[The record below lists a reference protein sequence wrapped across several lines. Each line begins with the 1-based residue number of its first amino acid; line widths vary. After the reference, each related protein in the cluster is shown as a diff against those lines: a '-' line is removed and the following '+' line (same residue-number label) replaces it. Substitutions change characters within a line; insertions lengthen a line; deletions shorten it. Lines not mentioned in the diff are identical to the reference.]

1 MRLLRVII
9 AAALFGILQV
19 SPAVSTGA
27 GSLVI
32 GIDVSGSMRGEALQ
46 KSVAAAERIVADLDG
61 QRSLELFTFTR
72 SISRLSSSEEL
83 ATLASGGYTALYDSI
98 WSLAQRA
105 AELDAPLII
114 LTDGKDSRSLI
125 PVTELVN
132 RFKDFPIPVNFI
144 AYRPIPEDFTV
155 LGEIAANSGGKVFD
169 VDQSDQLIQVFSEAI
184 VEVQEKSQPTESR
197 APIFIAIAT
206 GVITL
211 SLLQLLRGWR
221 RRENYLGS
229 WSEVLDSYEVRSTR
243 ANEKLARSQKNGLLN
258 RIVGD
263 ASLVA
268 PKVVEKSQREF
279 LLIATIILFVA
290 VFLALG
296 IPWIFSIPLGLVAT
310 LYLIKALVSRAESK
324 ARREFEDELPGS
336 LRLIASSLTAGL
348 SFLQALDNFS
358 TENNSRVAREFRR
371 ALTEI
376 QMGSPVERAL
386 GDVAERMQSED
397 LKWVV
402 FAFSIQREVGG
413 GLAKILQTSAETI
426 DSRASLRQEIRT
438 LSTEGRISSYILM
451 LLPPGIFAFL
461 VLTRRE
467 FISLFWEESIGQLLL
482 LLVIA
487 LMGTAW
493 IWIRR
498 MVTLTA

>member
-1 MRLLRVII
+1 MKRLGFII
-9 AAALFGILQV
+9 AFAFFGMVQIN
-19 SPAVSTGA
+19 PAVSTET
-27 GSLVI
+27 SSIVI
-32 GIDVSGSMRGEALQ
+32 GIDVSGSMRGDALEE
-46 KSVAAAERIVADLDG
+46 SVAAAERLVKDLDG
-61 QRSLELFTFTR
+61 QKNLELFTFTR
-72 SISRLSSSEEL
+72 SISKLSSAAEL
-83 ATLASGGYTALYDSI
+83 GTLASGGYTALYDSI

-114 LTDGKDSRSLI
+114 ITDGKDSRSLI
-125 PVTELVN
+125 PVSDLIN
-132 RFKDFPIPVNFI
+132 RFEDFPVPVNFI
-144 AYRPIPEDFTV
+144 AYRPIPEDMTV
-155 LGEIAANSGGKVFD
+155 LGEIATNSGGKVFD
-169 VDQSDQLIQVFSEAI
+169 VDQFDQLIQVLSKAI
-184 VEVQEKSQPTESR
+184 VEVQRPKQSVNTGG
-197 APIFIAIAT
+197 PIVIAT
-206 GVITL
+206 AAGVITL
-211 SLLQLLRGWR
+211 SLLQLIRGWR

-229 WSEVLDSYEVRSTR
+229 WSEILDSYEVRR
-243 ANEKLARSQKNGLLN
+243 ASGVENPTISQSSELFN
-258 RIVGD
+258 RLFGDTSIIAPKIVG
-263 ASLVA
+263 
-268 PKVVEKSQREF
+268 KSQREF
-279 LLIATIILFVA
+279 LFVA
-290 VFLALG
+290 INILVISVFLIFG
-296 IPWIFSIPLGLVAT
+296 MPWIFSIPLGLLTT
-310 LYLIKALVSRAESK
+310 LYLIRALVLRAENM
-324 ARREFEDELPGS
+324 ARREFENELPGS

-358 TENNSRVAREFRR
+358 AENNSRVAREFRR

-386 GDVAERMQSED
+386 EDVATRMESED

-451 LLPPGIFAFL
+451 LLPPGIFSFL

-482 LLVIA
+482 LLVVA